1 MGAAEQTRVRS
12 IAPDDLSAILALN
25 NAHALEL
32 SLADADKLQKL
43 VSAAA
48 LAIAV
53 GPPGDPDAF
62 LIAFDDRTPSQGPN
76 HAWFLAR
83 YARFLYVDRVCVH
96 LRARRRGLART
107 LYAHAVEEARRRAI
121 PTLCCE
127 VNSDP
132 PNPGSDAF
140 HAALGFAE
148 VGRAHLPDRAKS
160 VRYLE
165 RRV

>member
-1 MGAAEQTRVRS
+1 MDAAEQTEVRS
-12 IAPDDLSAILALN
+12 IAPDDLPSILALN

-32 SLADADKLQKL
+32 SLADADKLQNL

-48 LAIAV
+48 LAIAI

-107 LYAHAVEEARRRAI
+107 LYSHAVEEARRRGI
-121 PTLCCE
+121 PILCCE

-132 PNPGSDAF
+132 PNPASDAF
-140 HAALGFAE
+140 HASLGFAE
-148 VGRAHLPDRAKS
+148 VGRAHLRDRGKS